1 MSETEPHPIAHN
13 VADVAVVL
21 AIVVLVDGLG
31 LLETVANVGE
41 ELVPVRDALGD
52 GCHLCLTRLV

>member
-21 AIVVLVDGLG
+21 VIVVLVDGLG

-41 ELVPVRDALGD
+41 ELVPVRDALGV
-52 GCHLCLTRLV
+52 GCHLWLTLLV